1 MKHLASWLEC
11 LCVVFLIAMI
21 EWQTKFFSTILPQ
34 NVWQVIGIFFGIM
47 YGVYPLVKELL
58 WGVKKDMEALL
69 K

>member
-1 MKHLASWLEC
+1 MKHLAWWLEF
-11 LCVVFLIAMI
+11 LCVAVLIGMI